1 MMAKVRCW
9 YLAVLAIA
17 GAETTFERA
26 VFLVGE
32 SQARCTGA
40 EVDLLHARTHVAG
53 FASGVHS
60 VMAALSSALLSG
72 RVLAVQTPKA
82 CGSGHGLH
90 GHDYDIACAFQERAP
105 FLPLSPCAFDPKRR
119 SAKASASRFQLG
131 AAAFNASKHASP
143 SVQRRECSFARF

>member
-1 MMAKVRCW
+1 MRRW
-9 YLAVLAIA
+9 WWLAVLAIA

-72 RVLAVQTPKA
+72 RVLAVVVTTPRTG
-82 CGSGHGLH
+82 GSS
-90 GHDYDIACAFQERAP
+90 A
-105 FLPLSPCAFDPKRR
+105 SKTKTSTSTSR
-119 SAKASASRFQLG
+119 SAGQARAHEL
-131 AAAFNASKHASP
+131 AAAS
-143 SVQRRECSFARF
+143 